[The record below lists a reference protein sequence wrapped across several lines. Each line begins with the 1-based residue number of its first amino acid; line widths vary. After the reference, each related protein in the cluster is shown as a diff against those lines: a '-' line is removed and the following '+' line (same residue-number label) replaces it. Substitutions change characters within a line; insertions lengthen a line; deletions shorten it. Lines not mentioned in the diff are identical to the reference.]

1 MELVLNTPC
10 GTVRGLHL
18 ENGAHAYRGIH
29 YATAGRWE
37 YPQVVTHW
45 DGVYDATQYGPAA
58 MQQNAFVP
66 EPENGRPPFY
76 YHEFRENI
84 SYTYSEDCQCL
95 NIFTFEQAKKAPV
108 IVYIHGGAFLGGSS
122 REKPFDVPGWP
133 QMGAVAVTVNY
144 RLGLL
149 GFASLDELCDEAGH
163 TGNYGLYDQLTALE
177 WVKNN
182 IAAFG
187 GDPENITLMGQ
198 SAGARS
204 VQMLVG
210 SPRAR
215 GLVHRAVMSSGGG
228 VPSGLFP
235 KADTRQ
241 EVRRFWQEWQRC
253 CGAGNVNELRALPV
267 KTLFDSFGQMFSK
280 GYTQVVQAVSP
291 QYDDAAFPLPGS
303 APELPDGW
311 LEIPYLCGGNSEDL
325 LKTLHLDALAWAA
338 KQACASYAYYF
349 SRQLPGDASGA
360 FHSADLWYWFG
371 TLEHCWRPFEA
382 RDHALAREMVG
393 YLINFA
399 HTGNPNG
406 ADLPC
411 WEKATARGE
420 CLQLGN
426 DTTQMDM
433 LSLSTM

>member
-1 MELVLNTPC
+1 MESMLNTPC

-18 ENGAHAYRGIH
+18 EHGVDAYRGIR

-37 YPQVVTHW
+37 YPHVVTHW
-45 DGVYDATQYGPAA
+45 DGVYDATQYGAAA

-84 SYTYSEDCQCL
+84 SYTYSEDCQYL
-95 NIFTFEQAKKAPV
+95 NVFTFPAANKAPV

-122 REKPFDVPGWP
+122 LEKPFDVPVWP
-133 QMGAVAVTVNY
+133 QMGAVAVTINY

-149 GFASLDELCDEAGH
+149 GFASFDALSRDAGH
-163 TGNYGLYDQLTALE
+163 TGNYGLYDQLAALE

-210 SPRAR
+210 SPKAK

-241 EVRRFWQEWQRC
+241 EARAFWREWQRL
-253 CGAGNVNELRALPV
+253 CGADNISELRALPV
-267 KTLFDSFGQMFSK
+267 ETLFSGFSQMFSK
-280 GYTQVVQAVSP
+280 GYSQVMQAVSP
-291 QYDDAAFPLPGS
+291 QYDEAAFPQPGS
-303 APELPDGW
+303 AAELPDGW

-325 LKTLHLDALAWAA
+325 VNTLHLDALSWAA
-338 KQACASYAYYF
+338 KRPCASYAYYF

-371 TLEHCWRPFEA
+371 TLEHCWRPFAE
-382 RDHALAREMVG
+382 RDHVLTRQMTQYLLHFAR
-393 YLINFA
+393 
-399 HTGNPNG
+399 TGNPNG
-406 ADLPC
+406 ADLPR
-411 WEKATARGE
+411 WEKATAKGE

-426 DTTQMDM
+426 DTTQME
-433 LSLSTM
+433 LFVLPSL